1 MLGSAR
7 LSGGLA
13 RAVKLERGIVE
24 NSFRFAQAFDRAARL

>member
-13 RAVKLERGIVE
+13 RAVKFKRGIVE
-24 NSFRFAQAFDRAARL
+24 NSFRFARAFDRAAGL